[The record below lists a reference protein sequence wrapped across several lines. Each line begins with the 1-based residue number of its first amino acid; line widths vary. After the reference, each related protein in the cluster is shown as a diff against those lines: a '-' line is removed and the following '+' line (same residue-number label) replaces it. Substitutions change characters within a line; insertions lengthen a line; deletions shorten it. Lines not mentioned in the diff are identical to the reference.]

1 MENNLAREKKRA
13 TVPPVPKKGV
23 FLFYTFS
30 FYVIIVLCRNAQR
43 EYEIKKKVRRRRKN
57 DRENH

>member
-1 MENNLAREKKRA
+1 MKKGE
-13 TVPPVPKKGV
+13 KKGV